1 MSYASLV
8 LVLLLLVNVSPV
20 AFVQQEQEKET
31 TPEFVVLP
39 LSESVQVQTKCGE
52 YLGYNMYPGVTEK
65 CVSFNY
71 GEGDSIFIKTA
82 AISTMKVEIDDGK
95 EEPTVQVVS
104 PSEVVFRM
112 SKTDYDKEKDCL
124 PEPEQK

>member
-1 MSYASLV
+1 
-8 LVLLLLVNVSPV
+8 VSPAGLV
-20 AFVQQEQEKET
+20 GQEEAAA
-31 TPEFVVLP
+31 EFIVLP
-39 LSESVQVQTKCGE
+39 LTESVQVQTKCGE
-52 YLGYNMYPGVTEK
+52 YLGYTMYTGVTEK

-71 GEGDSIFIKTA
+71 EAGDNIFIKTA
-82 AISTMKVEIDDGK
+82 AISTIKVEIDDGK

-112 SKTDYDKEKDCL
+112 SQADYDKEKDCL